1 MSNQINTYPLL
12 QFIQQIKG
20 ADLAKQ
26 KDIRIDI
33 LAAKQIAFALAEV
46 LAKLNQDYDVLL
58 KNLQKNTGDSISV
71 QFDGGGFSGQNQIN
85 IYVVYGGHMSR
96 PKPRILLEYVNKK
109 NYKCEQVLD
118 AESIWA
124 VFYKDKPFNLKSFNR
139 NSCEC
144 DNISCN
150 SKRN

>member
-12 QFIQQIKG
+12 QFIQHIKG

-71 QFDGGGFSGQNQIN
+71 QFDGGGFSGQN
-85 IYVVYGGHMSR
+85 
-96 PKPRILLEYVNKK
+96 
-109 NYKCEQVLD
+109 
-118 AESIWA
+118 
-124 VFYKDKPFNLKSFNR
+124 
-139 NSCEC
+139 
-144 DNISCN
+144 
-150 SKRN
+150 